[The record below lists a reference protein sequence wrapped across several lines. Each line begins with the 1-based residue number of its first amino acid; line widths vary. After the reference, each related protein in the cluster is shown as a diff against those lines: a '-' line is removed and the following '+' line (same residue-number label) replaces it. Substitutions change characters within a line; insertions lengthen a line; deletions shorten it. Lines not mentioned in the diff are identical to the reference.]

1 MDFLALATKY
11 LVSDLKEKYI
21 HLGMIEPLF
30 NSLKNEFEITKI
42 GQSVKQK
49 SIHQVKIGTGK
60 TKVLIWSQMHG
71 NDLLFEYQST

>member
-11 LVSDLKEKYI
+11 LVSDVKGKYI

-30 NSLKNEFEITKI
+30 NSLNNEFEITII

-49 SIHQVKIGTGK
+49 IFIKLKLDQGK
-60 TKVLIWSQMHG
+60 QK
-71 NDLLFEYQST
+71 F